1 MSSFKNKF
9 YFTLPC
15 FAVCPKGL
23 SPPHYATHTH
33 THTKMLSN
41 PSSSSPPALIWSKIH
56 HRGGRRFSPKDL
68 SRWCATLR
76 MAPSSKGA
84 PMI

>member
-9 YFTLPC
+9 YHVLQCAPRVF
-15 FAVCPKGL
+15 
-23 SPPHYATHTH
+23 PHPTTPHIH

-84 PMI
+84 PMT